1 MNKFSPGMKQV
12 QPDGMKEASMT
23 SKANTS
29 TGDGAVSEYVTAV
42 IGGQLF
48 GLPIA
53 RVQDVFMPERLTRV
67 PLSPAEI
74 AGVLNLRGRIVT
86 VVDMRA
92 RLGLSKNDDGKPPM
106 AVGVDLRGESYGLLI
121 DQIGEVLKL
130 SDDGREENPV
140 NLDPRMARLA
150 GGVHRLDGQ
159 LMVVLDVDRVLEIVP
174 DMLAA

>member
-1 MNKFSPGMKQV
+1 MS
-12 QPDGMKEASMT
+12 KEANMT
-23 SKANTS
+23 TTTKAPAAEGTV
-29 TGDGAVSEYVTAV
+29 AEYVTAM

-48 GLPIA
+48 GLPIS

-67 PLSPAEI
+67 PLSSSEI

-92 RLGLSKNDDGKPPM
+92 RLGLPKNEDGKPPM

-121 DQIGEVLKL
+121 DQIGEVLTL
-130 SDDGREENPV
+130 PDESREENPV
-140 NLDPRMARLA
+140 NLDPRMAKLA

-159 LMVVLDVDRVLEIVP
+159 LMVVLDVDRVLEMGP
-174 DMLAA
+174 KAALAA